1 MTYAS
6 ASDAGMVKD
15 TLAVDPEVS
24 RYGQIQAVLGLS
36 ACRGLNP
43 SIALHSCDLNKS
55 PELSLLK
62 AEISSCKP
70 HCYCPMY
77 CCDTLCSS
85 LLGTAGDSMQL
96 MSEH

>member
-1 MTYAS
+1 
-6 ASDAGMVKD
+6 MVKD

-24 RYGQIQAVLGLS
+24 RYGHIQAVLGLS
-36 ACRGLNP
+36 VCRGLTRF
-43 SIALHSCDLNKS
+43 IGLHSCDLNKS

-62 AEISSCKP
+62 AEISSCKS
-70 HCYCPMY
+70 HSHGPMY
-77 CCDTLCSS
+77 CCNTLCSS